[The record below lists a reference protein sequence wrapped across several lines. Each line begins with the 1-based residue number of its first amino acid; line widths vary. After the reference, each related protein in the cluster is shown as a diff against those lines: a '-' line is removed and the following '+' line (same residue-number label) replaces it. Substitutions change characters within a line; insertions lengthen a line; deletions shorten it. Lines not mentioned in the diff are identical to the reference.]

1 MQKRNVASRNAY
13 ARTSTDAL
21 NVSPASTPPLSDLN
35 DRKAAQVNAA
45 LIHAAVNLLQDQQN
59 LKEQYSTRC
68 NAGYTPV
75 VTKTDDGTPAVANN
89 NVEDAPAAAN
99 SIECTHSVAT
109 RAWHY
114 TAMSAA
120 TFTLSAL
127 LAYIATEAICKR
139 VRGRN

>member
-1 MQKRNVASRNAY
+1 MESNRNN
-13 ARTSTDAL
+13 
-21 NVSPASTPPLSDLN
+21 N

-45 LIHAAVNLLQDQQN
+45 LMHAAIKLLQDPE
-59 LKEQYSTRC
+59 EQYSTRC

-75 VTKTDDGTPAVANN
+75 VIKTADDN
-89 NVEDAPAAAN
+89 PAATN
-99 SIECTHSVAT
+99 STRRTPTVSA

-127 LAYIATEAICKR
+127 LAYIATEAIRKR
-139 VRGRN
+139 IRGRN

>member
-1 MQKRNVASRNAY
+1 MESNRNNS
-13 ARTSTDAL
+13 
-21 NVSPASTPPLSDLN
+21 

-45 LIHAAVNLLQDQQN
+45 LMYAAINLLQDPPN
-59 LKEQYSTRC
+59 PEEQYSTKC

-75 VTKTDDGTPAVANN
+75 IVTTTNDTPATNNSDNN
-89 NVEDAPAAAN
+89 NNNNAEDAPATAKD
-99 SIECTHSVAT
+99 IECTPTVAT

-114 TAMSAA
+114 TAVSAA

-139 VRGRN
+139 TRGRN